1 MAREEKEKKGFFSK
15 LKESLSRT
23 RDNLSGRVDQL
34 VANYEELDD
43 DFYDELLDIL
53 ILADVGVKTSTMVV
67 DKIKAEAREKKIGDP
82 KQVKQMLIDI
92 LVDMMKDTDLRFPSP
107 TVLMV
112 IGVNGVGK
120 TTTIGKLATRFQ
132 YIGRKVI
139 ICAGDTFRAA
149 AADQLEIWAKRANT
163 MIVRQHEGADPAAVL
178 FDAIQARSWLMR
190 SPGVY
195 QPDISESLSLPSKP
209 GRLAGR
215 PTFISEPYW
224 GRAESETAFVSS
236 DCPLVADAAVLA
248 ASILITFCS
257 FDCASGAP
265 FSLCSI
271 ISLIPL
277 PDMN

>member
-1 MAREEKEKKGFFSK
+1 
-15 LKESLSRT
+15 
-23 RDNLSGRVDQL
+23 
-34 VANYEELDD
+34 
-43 DFYDELLDIL
+43 
-53 ILADVGVKTSTMVV
+53 
-67 DKIKAEAREKKIGDP
+67 
-82 KQVKQMLIDI
+82 
-92 LVDMMKDTDLRFPSP
+92 
-107 TVLMV
+107 
-112 IGVNGVGK
+112 
-120 TTTIGKLATRFQ
+120 
-132 YIGRKVI
+132 
-139 ICAGDTFRAA
+139 
-149 AADQLEIWAKRANT
+149 
-163 MIVRQHEGADPAAVL
+163 
-178 FDAIQARSWLMR
+178 MR

-215 PTFISEPYW
+215 PASISEPYW

-271 ISLIPL
+271 ISLIPF